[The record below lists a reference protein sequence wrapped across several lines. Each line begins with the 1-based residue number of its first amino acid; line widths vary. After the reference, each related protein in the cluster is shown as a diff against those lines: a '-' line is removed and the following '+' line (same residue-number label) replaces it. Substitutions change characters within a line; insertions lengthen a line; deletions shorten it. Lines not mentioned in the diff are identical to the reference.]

1 VGVAEGGDGAGS
13 IDEVAVLAR
22 RVAAQ
27 RRRPG
32 RGFPVDHRLCGRF
45 VPERDPFVLRT
56 VDGGSTWQTVT
67 PPGSTRAISGANCG
81 FADVAIVDASNVWIV
96 GVGGV

>member
-1 VGVAEGGDGAGS
+1 M
-13 IDEVAVLAR
+13 
-22 RVAAQ
+22 
-27 RRRPG
+27 
-32 RGFPVDHRLCGRF
+32 
-45 VPERDPFVLRT
+45 LRT

-67 PPGSTRAISGANCG
+67 LPGSTRAISGANCG